1 MRAASVASSS
11 VTQRVTTL
19 TPEDRFTADLIYI
32 DQFTKNEKE
41 LVDFVF
47 KGTITIKRKWKHS
60 KMKWSIWESKV
71 YKIIWQSLKIQNSYE
86 TKKKWRPYAFGNQ
99 TMFLLKTFF
108 LWTLMFITTLS
119 AGLRCWFPGQGLGEE
134 AEVPAEWAQ
143 CRLHALTSAET
154 SLQSQMVYFLSL

>member
-47 KGTITIKRKWKHS
+47 KGTITIKRK
-60 KMKWSIWESKV
+60 
-71 YKIIWQSLKIQNSYE
+71 
-86 TKKKWRPYAFGNQ
+86 
-99 TMFLLKTFF
+99 
-108 LWTLMFITTLS
+108 
-119 AGLRCWFPGQGLGEE
+119 
-134 AEVPAEWAQ
+134 
-143 CRLHALTSAET
+143 
-154 SLQSQMVYFLSL
+154 